1 MSSSSAVWW
10 YSIAAISIA
19 LLGLVYRWS
28 TATFGF
34 FRQRDVRCSRP
45 WPLVG
50 NLAAMLAGRQ
60 TSLEIAVELYERFK
74 HEA

>member
-10 YSIAAISIA
+10 YSIVPLAIA
-19 LLGLVYRWS
+19 LLIGVYRWS
-28 TATFGF
+28 TATFDF

-50 NLAAMLAGRQ
+50 NLATMLTGRQ
-60 TSLEIAVELYERFK
+60 TSVEIAVELYERFK